1 MCLCTVYEGR
11 KKENAI
17 NRLDVRVDGYI
28 WLWKAFGEGYD
39 GNLHPPC
46 FWANIYE
53 GKNTA
58 KGNYISYYDYSG
70 FGGGHKQYKA
80 GFHCMTTERN
90 AKPWGQVIVPI
101 KVKREWITSIGLQD
115 GDKCVVCKHIII

>member
-1 MCLCTVYEGR
+1 MCLCQAYEGR
-11 KKENAI
+11 KKETAI

-28 WLWKAFGEGYD
+28 WLWKAFREDFD

-46 FWANIYE
+46 FWANMYE

-58 KGNYISYYDYSG
+58 KGSSIRYYDLGTLAVKS
-70 FGGGHKQYKA
+70 YKA

-90 AKPWGQVIVPI
+90 AKPWGAIVVPV
-101 KVKREWITSIGLQD
+101 KVKREWIVAVGIQD
-115 GDKCVVCKHIII
+115 GCKTVVCKHIIL